1 MTSVSTAVAG
11 GLLAVS
17 RLSDVPDNDLVLFG
31 REVMLHVNN
40 VYGVR
45 MAGVF
50 MISLGTIWLRTGLM
64 PRWLAAATYLL
75 SLTLL
80 VVVSFRLWV
89 TLVFPAWVMVISVYI
104 LTADRPQRI
113 PRTDRRGRELCRP
126 VRGDP
131 SGRDLVAG
139 SPRRRGPS
147 GEHPEVEFG
156 GERESRTGGGTDPQS
171 VRQFGGARDQV
182 ATGREQLA

>member
-113 PRTDRRGRELCRP
+113 PPD
-126 VRGDP
+126 
-131 SGRDLVAG
+131 
-139 SPRRRGPS
+139 
-147 GEHPEVEFG
+147 
-156 GERESRTGGGTDPQS
+156 
-171 VRQFGGARDQV
+171 
-182 ATGREQLA
+182 